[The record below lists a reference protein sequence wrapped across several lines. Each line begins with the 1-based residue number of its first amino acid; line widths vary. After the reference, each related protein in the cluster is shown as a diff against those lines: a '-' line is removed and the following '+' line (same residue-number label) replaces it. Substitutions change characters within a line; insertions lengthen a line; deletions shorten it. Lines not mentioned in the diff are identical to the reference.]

1 MTTIKNVCK
10 PLLLVFFTAVLFSCN
25 NSTDTK
31 TADAKGDSIAPTPPP
46 PPPAPPVA
54 EFKPF
59 DMMEVKHTVKD
70 YAAWRPGFDMD
81 SVNRK
86 ASGLETAVVG
96 RNNDKPNNIFIALI
110 ASDVQKAK
118 DFAASPRLK
127 DVMTKVGV
135 ISKPDVQMFHVLRFN
150 ADSHENKWVMVTH
163 KVKDFDSWL
172 KVYDGEGKD
181 KRMSEGMVDVLLGRG
196 IEDPNLVQIVFDI
209 TDMAKAKAAIS
220 SDEKKKLMMSAGVE
234 GKPVI
239 EYYTTA
245 E

>member
-10 PLLLVFFTAVLFSCN
+10 SLLLVFFTAILFSCN

-31 TADAKGDSIAPTPPP
+31 TDDAKKGDTASATPPP
-46 PPPAPPVA
+46 PPTPPVA

-59 DMMEVKHTVKD
+59 DVLEVKHAVKD
-70 YAAWRPGFDMD
+70 YAAWRPVFDKD

-96 RNNDKPNNIFIALI
+96 RNNDKPNNVFIALM
-110 ASDVQKAK
+110 AADVQKAK
-118 DFAASPRLK
+118 DFSADPRLK
-127 DVMTKVGV
+127 DVMSKGGV
-135 ISKPDVQMFHVLRFN
+135 ISKPDIAMFHVLRFN
-150 ADSHENKWVMVTH
+150 AESHENKWVIVTH

-209 TDMAKAKAAIS
+209 TDMTKAKAAIF
-220 SDEKKKLMMSAGVE
+220 SDEKKKLMTSAGVE

-239 EYYTTA
+239 EFYNTA